1 MTDRIL
7 STPRNI
13 QDILGR
19 LTGKEDWNNYWTA
32 DCPVHGHKTPKRHL
46 TIKDAGDK
54 ALVTCQGNHGHDY
67 KQICQALGFDS
78 LTYSHSGGRPGTL
91 EKRLVQT
98 FSYQDIDNKEVYQ
111 VRRYEPKDFKVL
123 HMENGE
129 YVPGLGKRKPILY
142 KLPKLREWIQQGK
155 TVYIPEGERKVDKLI
170 EIGLAATTAPFG
182 ASKGKWHADYSQSL
196 VGADVVIL
204 PDNDDVGK
212 SYGEEKAN
220 SLQGVAKRVR
230 VLLLPDLPPAGDIVD
245 WLDNGGTKEE
255 LEKLTDKAPEWR
267 PKTTAQDLG
276 GIRVVSMADVQ
287 TESVSWLWKPY
298 IPQGKVT
305 LLEGDP
311 GVGKSWLS
319 LAIATAVS
327 LGKGLPGQEHTE
339 PAQVVLASAEDGL
352 GDTIRPRLD
361 AMGADVNRVLA
372 IDGLFTLDDN
382 GLTMLETTITR
393 YKPALLIID
402 PLVAY
407 LGSGVDMYRGNETRP
422 IMAKLAALAERYFI
436 AILAV
441 RHLTKSGMAKSI
453 YRGLG
458 SIDFTAS
465 CRSILLAGC
474 DPDNDQKRGLVHEK
488 SNLAPKGNAVGYEL
502 RDGGFY
508 WVKDCDLTVSK
519 ILAAEGM
526 EETSALGQAEDF
538 LQEELGDGP
547 VDASQVLRDA
557 RESGLS
563 EKTVRRAKA
572 KLGIKSQRQGEEG
585 KKGGGKFAWELPG
598 AGGLEGQK
606 DLHGQVSVY
615 GYLGHVNEN
624 RLKNGPD
631 SKEVGHLN
639 PHPQDSQGQGDL
651 GGQVDTPNP
660 DLASEETQATD
671 RHEAIP
677 DMPEYPISYCPV
689 CRSGDYWLR
698 QASQWGPATW
708 VCSRCH
714 PQPGQQ

>member
-1 MTDRIL
+1 MTNRIL

-267 PKTTAQDLG
+267 PKTNGQHLENV
-276 GIRVVSMADVQ
+276 RLVSMAKVQ
-287 TESVSWLWKPY
+287 AESVSWLWEPY
-298 IPQGKVT
+298 IPRGKVT

-311 GVGKSWLS
+311 GVGKSWLC
-319 LAIATAVS
+319 LAMATAVS
-327 LGKGLPGQEHTE
+327 LGKGLPGQETTE
-339 PAQVVLASAEDGL
+339 PAQVLLASAEDGL

-361 AMGADVNRVLA
+361 AMQADVNRILA

-382 GLTMLETTITR
+382 GLNMLEGYIVDK
-393 YKPALLIID
+393 KPMLVVLD

-407 LGSGVDMYRGNETRP
+407 ISDTVDIHRSNEVRA
-422 IMAKLAALAERYFI
+422 IMAKLAGLAERHKT

-441 RHLTKSGMAKSI
+441 RHLTKGGMAKPI

-458 SIDFTAS
+458 SIDFTAA
-465 CRSILLAGC
+465 CRSVLLAGC
-474 DPDNDQKRGLVHEK
+474 DPEDPNTRGLVQIK
-488 SNLAPKGNAVGYEL
+488 SNLAPMGKAIGYEL
-502 RDGGFY
+502 RDGNFY
-508 WVKDCDLTVSK
+508 WADDCDLTAAK
-519 ILAAEGM
+519 ILATEDAEGI
-526 EETSALGQAEDF
+526 SALDQAREF
-538 LQEELGDGP
+538 LKEELSKGP
-547 VDASQVLRDA
+547 VAVKTILADA
-557 RESGLS
+557 RQCGLTQRTL
-563 EKTVRRAKA
+563 ERAKSS
-572 KLGIKSQRQGEEG
+572 LGIEAKRKG
-585 KKGGGKFAWELPG
+585 KKGKRG
-598 AGGLEGQK
+598 AGSFVWQLPVAK
-606 DLHGQVSVY
+606 
-615 GYLGHVNEN
+615 
-624 RLKNGPD
+624 GPD
-631 SKEVGHLN
+631 AEEDLDRQDRQVDKIGGLNQNRHENSPHGKRVGGLN
-639 PHPQDSQGQGDL
+639 PDVRLLENQGDL
-651 GGQVDTPNP
+651 EGHVGGLNP
-660 DLASEETQATD
+660 DVKTLGSEVAGHREGID
-671 RHEAIP
+671 LP
-677 DMPEYPISYCPV
+677 PEYPTHYCPV
-689 CRSGDYWLR
+689 CGSDDYWLR
-698 QASQWGPATW
+698 EASRWGPAEW
-708 VCSRCH
+708 LCLRCH
-714 PQPGQQ
+714 PKPG